1 MTSVSGTSGRTSYG
15 ISGLVSGL
23 DTDSIVESLTST
35 TSNKIDEQNRQ
46 KQTLAWK
53 QDAYRDIS
61 KGITEFVDKY
71 LNTNSENCI
80 MNSSFFTNYSATAS
94 VE

>member
-1 MTSVSGTSGRTSYG
+1 MTGISGASGRTSYG
-15 ISGLVSGL
+15 ISGMVSGL
-23 DTDSIVESLTST
+23 DTDTLVESLTST

-71 LNTNSENCI
+71 LNTNSKSCCLNV
-80 MNSSFFTNYSATAS
+80 S
-94 VE
+94 VENG